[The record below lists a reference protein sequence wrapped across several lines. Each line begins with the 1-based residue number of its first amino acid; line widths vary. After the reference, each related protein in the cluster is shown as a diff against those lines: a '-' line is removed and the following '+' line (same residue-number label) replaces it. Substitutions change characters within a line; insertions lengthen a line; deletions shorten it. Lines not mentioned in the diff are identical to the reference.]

1 MNRQPPREGV
11 RLLLTAGA
19 IVLAVIL
26 VVTGL
31 AVVGGMIIAVF
42 VFSNTWSNK

>member
-1 MNRQPPREGV
+1 MNRQPPSEGV

-31 AVVGGMIIAVF
+31 AVIGGILIAVAAM
-42 VFSNTWSNK
+42 SNLGSNK